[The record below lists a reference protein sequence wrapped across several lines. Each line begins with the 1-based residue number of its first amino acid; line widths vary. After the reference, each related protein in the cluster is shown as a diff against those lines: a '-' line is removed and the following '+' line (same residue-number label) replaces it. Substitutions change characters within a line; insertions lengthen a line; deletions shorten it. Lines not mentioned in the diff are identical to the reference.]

1 LEVFVLTADERREKI
16 ARIEALPSLLEVAV
30 RGLTETQLDTPYR
43 EGGWTVRQVVHHLAD
58 SHMNA
63 FVRAKLIV
71 CENNPMLKPYN
82 QDDWARTVDGRAL
95 PVQSSLLIVKGL
107 HERWAAFLKSLP
119 DDAWSR
125 TAQHPEL
132 GAVTLERQ
140 LIIYS
145 GHGDKHL
152 GHINGVRNAKGW

>member
-1 LEVFVLTADERREKI
+1 MLTADERHEKI
-16 ARIEALPSLLEVAV
+16 ARIEALPAHLEAAV
-30 RGLTETQLDTPYR
+30 RGLTDGQLDTAYR

-71 CENNPMLKPYN
+71 TENNPVLKPYS
-82 QDDWARTVDGRAL
+82 QDDWARTIDGYKL

-107 HERWAAFLKSLP
+107 HERWVAFLKSLP
-119 DDAWSR
+119 ADAWSR
-125 TAQHPEL
+125 TAQHPEM
-132 GAVTLERQ
+132 GPVTLERQ

-145 GHGDKHL
+145 AHGDKHVGQIMGL
-152 GHINGVRNAKGW
+152 RTARGW